1 MSASEWGQV
10 AEELRE
16 KMVSIEIRANN
27 VLVQLTGVCRTWE
40 SLKVDILEA
49 RLEEDRRLAAMAQG
63 VRVLQRDQRKRSI
76 PLRSVAAGLLRGAV
90 VGKSV
95 DSALYHS
102 LAALNSSM
110 EQVGASRW
118 AVSLDRDMLVVP
130 RDQIA
135 AERFWVTWESLTE
148 VLRRLR
154 QKALDGKKLGNLA
167 AIVSELKQDRQLR
180 GCPVWLPDVGIP
192 ESGAE

>member
-63 VRVLQRDQRKRSI
+63 VRVLQRDHESGVSPFG
-76 PLRSVAAGLLRGAV
+76 PLLLAYSVAQSSAKASTLLYTTA
-90 VGKSV
+90 
-95 DSALYHS
+95 
-102 LAALNSSM
+102 
-110 EQVGASRW
+110 
-118 AVSLDRDMLVVP
+118 
-130 RDQIA
+130 
-135 AERFWVTWESLTE
+135 
-148 VLRRLR
+148 
-154 QKALDGKKLGNLA
+154 
-167 AIVSELKQDRQLR
+167 
-180 GCPVWLPDVGIP
+180 
-192 ESGAE
+192 